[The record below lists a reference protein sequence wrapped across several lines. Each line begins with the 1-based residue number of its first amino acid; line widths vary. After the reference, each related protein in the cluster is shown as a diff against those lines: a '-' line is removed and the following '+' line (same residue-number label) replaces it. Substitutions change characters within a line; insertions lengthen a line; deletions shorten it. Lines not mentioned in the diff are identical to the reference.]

1 MDKLYCPMIP
11 WTTVP
16 AVVSR
21 GNRDHKWNVIK
32 HLQIAKNAINNM
44 ERPSYLCRTIN
55 QKWFNECFYN
65 QTLCGY
71 EKISNFEPLFSY
83 FLYEL
88 KCSKV

>member
-21 GNRDHKWNVIK
+21 ENRDHKWNVIK

-44 ERPSYLCRTIN
+44 ERPSYLCRTSN
-55 QKWFNECFYN
+55 QSASTSAYN

-71 EKISNFEPLFSY
+71 EKTQL
-83 FLYEL
+83 
-88 KCSKV
+88 